1 MAPTISSHI
10 GLNLF
15 HIFVVFPLF
24 FYVAFMRG
32 LAPPWVYQALLGLGI
47 VILIYHL
54 YKTIVKWR
62 ANSLS
67 VWVNIIH
74 ILFVAPLMIY
84 IGKNAYDT
92 PRWAFELLAML
103 SFSAVGYHLYNL
115 IIDVQNIEVRGPST
129 GTSTSTGSQKGGY
142 VNFTQQSQMLLQK
155 AAQAHH
161 GQPFA

>member
-1 MAPTISSHI
+1 
-10 GLNLF
+10 
-15 HIFVVFPLF
+15 
-24 FYVAFMRG
+24 
-32 LAPPWVYQALLGLGI
+32 LLGLGI

-54 YKTIVKWR
+54 YKTIIKWR

-129 GTSTSTGSQKGGY
+129 GTGTGTSTNTSSQKGGY
-142 VNFTQQSQMLLQK
+142 VNFTQAQ